1 MEKIKKWNFGHSI
14 SMLLAGAGALIF
26 EEEKLMIVILLI
38 SFGVFFCGH
47 RKLLAGFKPYGGYA
61 NWVSLFRLMLILF
74 GGILLNHWSLVACFS
89 FFVLALCLDG
99 LDGYLARKFN
109 QSSDFGAY
117 FDMETDSFYV
127 AFLST
132 YWYLTD
138 KVGAWLL
145 FIGFLRYLYVFALK
159 LFKLEKKKEKSTRF
173 AKTIAVVLMS
183 ALLAPFILP
192 TNLYL
197 ILIILSALLTIY
209 SFGVSFVSR
218 VRDLE
223 N

>member
-1 MEKIKKWNFGHSI
+1 MLREWS
-14 SMLLAGAGALIF
+14 LLACF
-26 EEEKLMIVILLI
+26 P
-38 SFGVFFCGH
+38 FF
-47 RKLLAGFKPYGGYA
+47 L
-61 NWVSLFRLMLILF
+61 
-74 GGILLNHWSLVACFS
+74 
-89 FFVLALCLDG
+89 LALCLDG
-99 LDGYLARKFN
+99 LDGYLARKFK

-138 KVGAWLL
+138 TVGVWIL
-145 FIGFLRYLYVFALK
+145 FVGFLRYLYVVALK
-159 LFKLEKKKEKSTRF
+159 LFQLEKKKEKSTRF

-183 ALLAPFILP
+183 ALLAPFVLP
-192 TNLYL
+192 TNIYL
-197 ILIILSALLTIY
+197 IMISTAALLTIY

-218 VRDLE
+218 ARDLG